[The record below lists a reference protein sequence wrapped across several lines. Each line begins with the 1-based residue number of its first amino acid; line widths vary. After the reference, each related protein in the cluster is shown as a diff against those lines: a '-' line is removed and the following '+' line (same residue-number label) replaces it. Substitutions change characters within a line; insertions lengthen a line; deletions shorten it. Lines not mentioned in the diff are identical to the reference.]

1 MAPTGAAPHL
11 PHSLASHNTPR
22 CPTCSLVMRVL
33 LVLPDEHE
41 DQVTYRCDK
50 CRAEVIRVGVRRAAD
65 DAE

>member
-1 MAPTGAAPHL
+1 
-11 PHSLASHNTPR
+11 
-22 CPTCSLVMRVL
+22 MRVL

>member
-1 MAPTGAAPHL
+1 MARTEPVPRL
-11 PHSLASHNTPR
+11 PRSLASHNAPR

-50 CRAEVIRVGVRRAAD
+50 CRAEVIRVGVRRTAGH
-65 DAE
+65 E